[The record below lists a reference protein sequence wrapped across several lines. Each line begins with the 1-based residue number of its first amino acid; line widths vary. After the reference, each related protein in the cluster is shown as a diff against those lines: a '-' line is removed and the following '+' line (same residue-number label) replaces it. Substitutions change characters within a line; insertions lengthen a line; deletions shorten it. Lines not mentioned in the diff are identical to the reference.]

1 MKKNITVLTILGLV
15 LAIVGALLAYF
26 LAPVL
31 KFYENPSAFLSIWSY
46 VLQAFTF
53 QNMNMGSIVFIAV
66 LGTVIVLFILQLIFI
81 IANKHPKA
89 LLVSLAWLLTGA
101 IATAFTIIVF
111 QAGFFKDV
119 TAANGDVIKDT
130 GFFFFT
136 WKLRDYGILNVG
148 TLILAYTPVAL
159 VLIGFILMLIAEIQ
173 DLVLIGQE
181 PGTPKRDYAADLDN
195 GNKVVVV
202 REDKA
207 TEAPSSEE
215 IRSMLRDELAGQ
227 KAQEEREHG
236 HGEYPHAAAEQEYAD
251 RGGHSYNA
259 PMAPMPPM
267 GQTPIINGP
276 LLVQYINTYSPAGV
290 PQAAPAPVNN
300 PQPAQP
306 APAGVPLTEVQGV
319 VENREKPLTADEI
332 RKLIKEELGEKKET
346 PVIVNL
352 PAQEKKP
359 EEPSLTKEDI
369 SKIVADELKAALKES
384 EPKEEPEEEEPEVVV
399 EPTPVASLSAEDIRL
414 IISEELTAA
423 KDQADE
429 EARKKAEEEAAEKKA
444 EEEKKKAE
452 KPEPSVRDVIKEE
465 LAAYHAQE
473 EAEKQK
479 ALEEQKKAEE
489 AKQAEEAKK
498 AAAKKPEEPVAPE
511 GKKAEEKPEEK
522 PAALTPDEIRKIIAE
537 EFAKQQPKPEEKPA
551 EEEKKLTA
559 EDIRNVIKEE
569 LAGILASNKK
579 EEVKPVAESK
589 PVPAPAPVVVVVN
602 SDKKEAAVVAPAPAK
617 EEPVKRVVGAVNP
630 NLPPH
635 PKIIRIPFPTRML
648 GADKALQNNYNE
660 LKSDIMAY
668 GVKSRV
674 SNSGDTFRLHK
685 VTYVKLTIAG
695 KGLKLYYALNP
706 QDYANTTLPIQDA
719 GHKSIYKEIPL
730 VFKVKS
736 DLSLRRAKQLVADVM
751 AKGGL
756 EQGKIEPNNWA
767 AALKDYKDQ
776 GEDDDD

>member
-1 MKKNITVLTILGLV
+1 MKKSVTVLSIVGLLLAIIGAV
-15 LAIVGALLAYF
+15 LAYLL
-26 LAPVL
+26 PGVL
-31 KFYENPSAFLSIWSY
+31 KFYENPAAFLSIWGY

-53 QNMNMGSIVFIAV
+53 QNLNMGSIVFLSLIGV
-66 LGTVIVLFILQLIFI
+66 TIVFFVLQLILL
-81 IANKHPKA
+81 IANRHPKA
-89 LLVSLAWLLTGA
+89 LLVMFAWLLVGM
-101 IATAFTIIVF
+101 IATAFSIIVF
-111 QAGFFKDV
+111 QDGFFKDY
-119 TAANGDVIKDT
+119 TSSAGEVIHDS
-130 GFFFFT
+130 GMFYFV
-136 WKLRDYGILNVG
+136 WRLRDVGLLNVG
-148 TLILAYTPVAL
+148 TVILAYTPVAL
-159 VLIGFILMLIAEIQ
+159 VLIGFVLMLIAEIQ

-207 TEAPSSEE
+207 SEAPSSEE

-227 KAQEEREHG
+227 KAEEQRHG
-236 HGEYPHAAAEQEYAD
+236 SGEYPHAAAEQEYAD
-251 RGGHSYNA
+251 RGGHAYNA

-276 LLVQYINTYSPAGV
+276 LLVQYINTYSPAGAPV
-290 PQAAPAPVNN
+290 SAPAPQPN
-300 PQPAQP
+300 PQEGKA

-319 VENREKPLTADEI
+319 VENREKPLTAEEI

-352 PAQEKKP
+352 PAQEKKEDSP
-359 EEPSLTKEDI
+359 TLTKEDI
-369 SKIVADELKAALKES
+369 SKIVADELKAALKEQ
-384 EPKEEPEEEEPEVVV
+384 EPEVKPEPETEPDVVV

-414 IISEELTAA
+414 IIAEELTAA

-429 EARKKAEEEAAEKKA
+429 EARKKAEEEAAAKQA

-465 LAAYHAQE
+465 LAGLLQE
-473 EAEKQK
+473 
-479 ALEEQKKAEE
+479 
-489 AKQAEEAKK
+489 
-498 AAAKKPEEPVAPE
+498 
-511 GKKAEEKPEEK
+511 
-522 PAALTPDEIRKIIAE
+522 
-537 EFAKQQPKPEEKPA
+537 
-551 EEEKKLTA
+551 
-559 EDIRNVIKEE
+559 
-569 LAGILASNKK
+569 KK
-579 EEVKPVAESK
+579 EEPKAAPAEAAK
-589 PVPAPAPVVVVVN
+589 PAPVVVVVN
-602 SDKKEAAVVAPAPAK
+602 SEKKEEAAPVNAEPA
-617 EEPVKRVVGAVNP
+617 KRVVGAVNP

-648 GADKALQNNYNE
+648 SAEKALQNNYNE